1 MNADHYS
8 RRARLRAEKLQREAL
23 NCLSLA
29 VQEESPDFAAAL
41 IEEAAMLAKRAGE
54 LAEA

>member
-1 MNADHYS
+1 MNAYQYND
-8 RRARLRAEKLQREAL
+8 RARRRAEKLQREAL

-54 LAEA
+54 LSQV